1 MMNTIIKQ
9 NMLQSKMTQIQLIQ
23 ALLVLVEIPLQ
34 AIINNLVTMTRLQ
47 MMGDQVDQVELEVVD
62 QEIMEVDQEIME
74 VEIMDKMMLLMIIP
88 KLQMK

>member
-34 AIINNLVTMTRLQ
+34 VIINNLVTMTRLQ